1 MAAEKQRRESPDLTP
16 EEEMAIERTES
27 GMTKIK
33 TYKNIDEFRESHAGW
48 LSSTCAIN
56 TYNVQSDL

>member
-33 TYKNIDEFRESHAGW
+33 TYKNIDEFLESHAG
-48 LSSTCAIN
+48 
-56 TYNVQSDL
+56 